1 MKKAKSHT
9 GGLGCPKK
17 KKLFEETLLTLHT
30 SNIKPYDVTWE
41 ANGTYQL

>member
-17 KKLFEETLLTLHT
+17 KKKRFEETLLTLDAW
-30 SNIKPYDVTWE
+30 NIKP
-41 ANGTYQL
+41 

>member
-17 KKLFEETLLTLHT
+17 KKRFEETLLTLDAW
-30 SNIKPYDVTWE
+30 NIKPYDVTRE